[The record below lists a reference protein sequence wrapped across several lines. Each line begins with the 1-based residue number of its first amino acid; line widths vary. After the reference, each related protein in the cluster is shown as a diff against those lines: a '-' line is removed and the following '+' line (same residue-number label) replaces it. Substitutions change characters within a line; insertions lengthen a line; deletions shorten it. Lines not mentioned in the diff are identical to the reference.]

1 MPKTSY
7 AFSAMR
13 RRQLIGTVAAL
24 AAPRIARAQRSKNAL
39 QFRPVGDLAI
49 LDPVWSGARPTR
61 NHGYLVFDTLYGLD
75 EDFAVQPQM
84 AAGHVI
90 EDDGKRW
97 TITLREGLK
106 FHDGEPVLA
115 RDVVPSVKRFGA
127 RASFAQ
133 ALMAATDE
141 VGAPDDRRI
150 VFRLKR
156 PFPHLAQA
164 LAGGTANMPCIM
176 PAHLAETDP
185 FKQVTDMVGS
195 GPFRFV
201 AGERVPGHQVVYERF
216 AEYVPRPGGKTSF
229 LAGPKIVH
237 FDRVEWVIIPDSAT
251 TAAALQTGEID
262 WWEVV
267 SADSVPV
274 LRNNANLRLA
284 SSKLLTAIGIMRF
297 NHLYPPFD
305 NPDIRRAMLGAVD
318 QAATMQAVAG
328 TDPADWHDKI
338 GLFGPEM
345 PLAND
350 AGIEVMTS
358 PRDYDRVR
366 RDVTGAGYR
375 GEPIVF
381 LDPSDIYELHAVCLM
396 GIDMLRRAGFNVEVV
411 TTDFGSVSRRIFNQ
425 GPPHQ
430 GGWNVNCTLQDSV
443 YAHTPPGISP
453 LRGNGKNGP
462 PGWCESAK
470 IEELLQAWY
479 DAPDFAGEKAV
490 CRELQMA
497 LWRDVPYI
505 PMGQYS
511 QTTAW
516 RRTIADMPLG
526 FPLFYGVRPT

>member
-1 MPKTSY
+1 
-7 AFSAMR
+7 MR
-13 RRQLIGTVAAL
+13 RRQLLGTVAAL
-24 AAPRIARAQRSKNAL
+24 AAPRVARAQNSKVL
-39 QFRPVGDLAI
+39 RFRPAGDLAI

-75 EDFAVQPQM
+75 EELAVQPQM

-97 TITLREGLK
+97 TITLRGGLK

-115 RDVVPSVKRFGA
+115 RDVVPSVKRFCA

-141 VGAPDDRRI
+141 VSTPDDRRI

-164 LAGGTANMPCIM
+164 LAGGTVNVPCIM
-176 PAHLAETDP
+176 PARLAETDP
-185 FKQVTDMVGS
+185 FKQVAEMVGS

-201 AGERVPGHQVVYERF
+201 DGERVPGHRAVYERF
-216 AEYVPRPGGKTSF
+216 AEYVPRPGGETSF
-229 LAGPKIVH
+229 LAGPKIAH
-237 FDRVEWVIIPDSAT
+237 FDRVEWATIPDPA
-251 TAAALQTGEID
+251 TAAAALKTGEID
-262 WWEVV
+262 WWELV
-267 SADSVPV
+267 SADFVPV
-274 LRNNANLRLA
+274 LRGDANLRLA

-305 NPDIRRAMLGAVD
+305 NPEVRRAMLGAVD

-328 TDPADWHDKI
+328 TDPADWRDKI
-338 GLFGPEM
+338 GLFGPDM

-358 PRDYDRVR
+358 PRDYDKVR
-366 RDVTGAGYR
+366 RQVTAAGYR

-381 LDPSDIYELHAVCLM
+381 LDPSDVHELHSVCLM
-396 GIDMLRRAGFNVEVV
+396 GIDMLRRAGFNLEVV
-411 TTDFGSVSRRIFNQ
+411 TTDFGSVARRIFNQ
-425 GPPHQ
+425 GPPYQ
-430 GGWNVNCTLQDSV
+430 GGWNANCTLQDSA
-443 YAHTPPGISP
+443 YAYTPPGILP

-462 PGWCESAK
+462 PGWCSSLR
-470 IEELLQAWY
+470 IEQLLDAWY
-479 DAPDFAGEKAV
+479 DAPDLPREKAV
-490 CRELQMA
+490 CRDLQMS
-497 LWRDVPYI
+497 LWQDVPYI

-511 QTTAW
+511 QKTAW
-516 RRTIADMPLG
+516 RRTITGMPIG
-526 FPLFYGVRPT
+526 FPLFYGVRPA